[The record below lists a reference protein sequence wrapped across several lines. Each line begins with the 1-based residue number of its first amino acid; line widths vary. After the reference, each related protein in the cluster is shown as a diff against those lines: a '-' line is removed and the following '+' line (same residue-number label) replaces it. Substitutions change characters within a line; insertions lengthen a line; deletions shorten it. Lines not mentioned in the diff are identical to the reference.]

1 MLFELLWGY
10 LAFVNIATF
19 GAFAFD
25 KIAAQN
31 GWWRLSE
38 ASLLSLAFIG
48 GSLGAL
54 IGQRVM
60 RHKTQKQPFRSLLIA
75 IVSFHIVM
83 GILLFVPG
91 IRAAL
96 LG

>member
-1 MLFELLWGY
+1 MIELAWAYFVL
-10 LAFVNIATF
+10 VNIATF

-25 KIAAQN
+25 KIAARN
-31 GWWRLSE
+31 GWWRVSE

-60 RHKTQKQPFRSLLIA
+60 RHKTHKQPFRSLLIA
-75 IVSFHIVM
+75 IVSLHIAM
-83 GILLFVPG
+83 GVLVFVPS
-91 IRAAL
+91 IRGAL
-96 LG
+96 FG

>member
-1 MLFELLWGY
+1 MIELAWAY
-10 LAFVNIATF
+10 FAVVNIATF

-31 GWWRLSE
+31 GWWRISE

-75 IVSFHIVM
+75 IVSLHIVM
-83 GILLFVPG
+83 GIVLFVPG
-91 IRAAL
+91 VRATL

>member
-1 MLFELLWGY
+1 MIELGWAY
-10 LAFVNIATF
+10 LALVNVATF
-19 GAFAFD
+19 GAFTFD

-31 GWWRLSE
+31 GWWRVSE

-60 RHKTQKQPFRSLLIA
+60 RRKTHKQPFRSLLIA
-75 IVSFHIVM
+75 IVSLHIVV
-83 GILLFVPG
+83 GVLLFVPG
-91 IRAAL
+91 VRATL